1 MANGD
6 YFIPEL
12 IQFRKILIV
21 EAVYLYMAV
30 KFTPKLGKF
39 LPMILLLTTHSEKP
53 KNDAKSD
60 WKAIKTPNSGQ
71 REKEKQEK

>member
-21 EAVYLYMAV
+21 ETVNLYTAVE
-30 KFTPKLGKF
+30 FTTKLGNF
-39 LPMILLLTTHSEKP
+39 LPMILSLTSHNEQP

-60 WKAIKTPNSGQ
+60 WKAIKTPKSGQ